1 MRKKISSTNLIL
13 TISLPIYLIG
23 LLVAYYTIF
32 DNADIIG
39 LIILLY
45 LSIWFFAM
53 YCEFD
58 YTIYTNNINGQEPRK
73 DEGSRVLKLIFI
85 FPIALLLHFAAT
97 IITFHKVLF

>member
-13 TISLPIYLIG
+13 TINLPIYLIG
-23 LLVAYYTIF
+23 LLIAYYTIF
-32 DNADIIG
+32 YNSDIIG

-45 LSIWFFAM
+45 LSIWLFAM

-58 YTIYTNNINGQEPRK
+58 YMICNNNINGQESRK

>member
-1 MRKKISSTNLIL
+1 MRKKISSVNLIL
-13 TISLPIYLIG
+13 TINLPIYLIG
-23 LLVAYYTIF
+23 LLIVYYAIF
-32 DNADIIG
+32 DNVDTTG
-39 LIILLY
+39 LIILFYFSTWL
-45 LSIWFFAM
+45 FAM

-58 YTIYTNNINGQEPRK
+58 YMICNNNINGQESRK